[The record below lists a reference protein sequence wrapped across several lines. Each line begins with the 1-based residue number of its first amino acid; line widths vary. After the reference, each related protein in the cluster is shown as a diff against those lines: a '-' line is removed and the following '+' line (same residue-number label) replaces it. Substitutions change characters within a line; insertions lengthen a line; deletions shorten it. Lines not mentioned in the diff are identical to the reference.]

1 MSITSTLRPEG
12 QRAGG
17 KPSVPT
23 AQGAAPLP
31 QPRGSRATGAQP
43 LKADAAVGRH
53 GLTHVHG
60 RPPCRL
66 MAGWVIRPVGSILV
80 VERRT
85 DLRPWEQ
92 MWGGRLGSQ
101 GPGWRRTRRLRG
113 APGPALAPG
122 TSCLPGPG
130 RGRARPGASTPGSR
144 ARGWCSLRKR
154 WG

>member
-1 MSITSTLRPEG
+1 M
-12 QRAGG
+12 
-17 KPSVPT
+17 PT
-23 AQGAAPLP
+23 AQGAARLP

-80 VERRT
+80 VERRA

-92 MWGGRLGSQ
+92 MGGQAGVP
-101 GPGWRRTRRLRG
+101 GPRVGKDTQAAG
-113 APGPALAPG
+113 APGP
-122 TSCLPGPG
+122 
-130 RGRARPGASTPGSR
+130 R
-144 ARGWCSLRKR
+144 
-154 WG
+154 